1 MNIEHRNS
9 ESSSQPGD
17 MSELRDQ
24 LQLAKV
30 EKISLV
36 EEVERWKEEAARA
49 RQAYRELTQQTAS
62 QSGERIKR
70 LQRFIRENIQHN
82 APRSENSQH
91 VIASPID
98 DEIVTSFNRLNQ
110 DITRC
115 VKKHFTRPLRMGIAE
130 LEQSV
135 WSEIKS
141 LSGEIREL
149 WVRASIADD
158 LYEEFFAQERKVFGF
173 DNEERERAMREFESA
188 LAESGKGSFGPLP
201 FFLFFLPLPQSHCI
215 YIYLKRFSY
224 YIQ

>member
-1 MNIEHRNS
+1 MNIKHRSS
-9 ESSSQPGD
+9 ESTPQPGE

-24 LQLAKV
+24 LQLATA
-30 EKISLV
+30 EKISLS
-36 EEVERWKEEAARA
+36 EEVERWKEEATWA

-62 QSGERIKR
+62 ERNGRIKR

-82 APRSENSQH
+82 TPPLENSQH
-91 VIASPID
+91 VIASSMD
-98 DEIVTSFNRLNQ
+98 DEIITSFNRLNQ

-115 VKKHFTRPLRMGIAE
+115 VKKHFTRPLRMGIAA

-135 WSEIKS
+135 WSEIKP

-173 DNEERERAMREFESA
+173 DDEERERAMREFESA
-188 LAESGKGSFGPLP
+188 LTKRGKGPSILH
-201 FFLFFLPLPQSHCI
+201 FLFL
-215 YIYLKRFSY
+215 FSFHSP
-224 YIQ
+224 IAHASI